1 MPSTCPFE
9 TLSISPNS
17 TEKQVLHAWRRL
29 MRIHHPDKAE
39 DSPRAREL
47 NAAKDACVLKIC
59 TDSQLNLEE
68 EFVKHINTVLQEKSG
83 LDFDMSNIIRPQ
95 LHSFMHIRAVDAMK
109 WVILCAIGER
119 PFQQKKHDEI
129 PILRK
134 YYDAFVDEWDD
145 DAHTIMTV
153 LNKYEDFI
161 EKGSGNFVH
170 CIDAGDYV

>member
-1 MPSTCPFE
+1 MPSTCPFK

-29 MRIHHPDKAE
+29 MRLHHPDKAE
-39 DSPRAREL
+39 DSLRAREL

-95 LHSFMHIRAVDAMK
+95 LHSFMHIRAVDAME
-109 WVILCAIGER
+109 WVILCAIGEVR
-119 PFQQKKHDEI
+119 NLTSFLKLLFEN
-129 PILRK
+129 RK
-134 YYDAFVDEWDD
+134 N
-145 DAHTIMTV
+145 TGTV
-153 LNKYEDFI
+153 SEKEARRDPDFAQ
-161 EKGSGNFVH
+161 VL
-170 CIDAGDYV
+170 